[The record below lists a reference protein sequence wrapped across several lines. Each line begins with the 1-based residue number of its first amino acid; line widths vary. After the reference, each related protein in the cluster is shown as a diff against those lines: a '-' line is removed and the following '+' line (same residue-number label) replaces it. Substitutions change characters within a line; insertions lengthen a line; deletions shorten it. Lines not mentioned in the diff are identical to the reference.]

1 MNPTMIPTE
10 QHVHL
15 DIDLD
20 LHYKFHYRSRGRDGF
35 QLVLHRG
42 DTISF
47 TCGEPFSLRF
57 IRWSPFYEP
66 ISREHKLL
74 IIGHVRRE
82 APYGIYEY
90 ILEVM
95 KDNQRFTDPANERG
109 AGPRL
114 VVQAVE

>member
-15 DIDLD
+15 DLDLD
-20 LHYKFHYRSRGRDGF
+20 LHHRFHYRSRGRDGF
-35 QLVLHRG
+35 RLDLHRG

-47 TCGEPFSLRF
+47 TCTEPFSVRF
-57 IRWSPFYEP
+57 MRWSPFYEP
-66 ISREHKLL
+66 MSCERTLL

-90 ILEVM
+90 MLEVM
-95 KDNQRFTDPANERG
+95 KDNQLFTDPANDRG
-109 AGPRL
+109 YAPRL
-114 VVQAVE
+114 IVQAVG